1 MERGMT
7 VLADVLH
14 NYVRNFVPKLFDFTQ
29 WQEIIPF
36 FQQLEDRRLDTA
48 EQLESWLL
56 DRSELIDVIQEVG
69 SVLYI
74 RMTCDTENK
83 DLEQAYFR
91 YLEEIAENVKSCDQR
106 VKIKFLQS
114 PAREQLCEKRY
125 SVLLR
130 SFQNDVDLFREENL
144 RLETE
149 ESKLSQS
156 YQKLMGSLMIQ
167 FEGKEQ
173 TLQQMSRYQELP

>member
-1 MERGMT
+1 MT

-83 DLEQAYFR
+83 NLEQAYFR
-91 YLEEIAENVKSCDQR
+91 YLEEIAENVKSCD
-106 VKIKFLQS
+106 
-114 PAREQLCEKRY
+114 
-125 SVLLR
+125 
-130 SFQNDVDLFREENL
+130 
-144 RLETE
+144 
-149 ESKLSQS
+149 
-156 YQKLMGSLMIQ
+156 
-167 FEGKEQ
+167 
-173 TLQQMSRYQELP
+173 